1 MAIYGIY
8 ALYDSIRMSTVRHG
22 DASHPITLRH
32 RIHLPIQ
39 CLGKV
44 LKVLGISVLQEG
56 IH

>member
-1 MAIYGIY
+1 M
-8 ALYDSIRMSTVRHG
+8 STESTVRHG

-56 IH
+56 ID